1 MNSYSSEAFN
11 GPDILIVDDTLENLR
26 LLSMILKREGYS
38 VRKALNGE
46 MAVTAAQTMPPDL
59 ILLDIMMPGLNG
71 YQVCQA
77 LKADPHTAKIPIV
90 FLSALSDGNDK
101 VQAFTLGAADYI
113 TKPFQMEEVLARV
126 RNQLALRNA
135 EIRNQLLNAQ
145 LEQRVKERTAQLE
158 ATNFELQQ
166 EISERQSLQSKLLEM
181 AYYDRL
187 TGLPNQAL
195 FIKQLEQAIARAQ
208 RETIPYRFAVL
219 MLDCDRFRMVND
231 SLGHRIGDQLLL
243 AVAQRLATM
252 LCEQQEQTFLCQQQ
266 GHTLARLGGDEFA
279 ILLEDLSELD
289 RVTEVAEQ
297 IQKLLVHPFQLEQHE
312 VFINASIGIAVGGAE
327 YTKPEHL
334 LWDADTALHR
344 AKDAGK
350 ARYEVFNPA
359 MHEAAFQLLR
369 LETDLRR
376 AVNQQEFVAHYQPIV
391 DLISGQITGFEAL
404 VRWQH
409 PQRGLIS
416 PGVFV
421 PIAEEVGLIQQI
433 GMWVL
438 REACNQLRQW
448 QQVDCHDHSLS
459 MSVNL
464 SAHQFAQ
471 PDLVKQIDQVLAETQ
486 VSPACLKLEITESAI
501 MDNPRSAASIL
512 QQLRDRKIQ
521 LSIDDFGTGY
531 SSLSYLNSFP
541 VDTLKVDRSFVRQM
555 DGTPKTLGLTPLIIN
570 IAHTMG
576 MTVTAEGIETPQQLE
591 QLRSL
596 NCNFGQGYLFA
607 KPLEATK
614 ATQLLIDE
622 PRW

>member
-1 MNSYSSEAFN
+1 MNNYSEVSR
-11 GPDILIVDDTLENLR
+11 GSDILIVDDTLENLR

-38 VRKALNGE
+38 VRKALNGA
-46 MAVTAAQTMPPDL
+46 MALTAAQTMPPDL

-71 YQVCQA
+71 YQVCQE
-77 LKADPHTAKIPIV
+77 LKANPQTAKIPIV

-126 RNQLALRNA
+126 RNQLALRDA
-135 EIRNQLLNAQ
+135 EIRNQLLNTQ

-158 ATNFELQQ
+158 ATNQELQQ
-166 EISERQSLQSKLLEM
+166 EIAERQLLQSQLLEM

-195 FIKQLEQAIARAQ
+195 FIKRLEQAIARAQ
-208 RETIPYRFAVL
+208 SETTYRFAVL
-219 MLDCDRFRMVND
+219 TLDCDRFRMVND

-243 AVAQRLATM
+243 AVARRLATM
-252 LCEQQEQTFLCQQQ
+252 LYQNQ

-279 ILLEDLSELD
+279 ILLEDLTASD
-289 RVTEVAEQ
+289 GVTDVADQ
-297 IQKLLVHPFQLEQHE
+297 IQRLLVQPFQLEQHE
-312 VFINASIGIAVGGAE
+312 VFINASIGIAVGGSQ
-327 YTKPEHL
+327 YNKPEHL

-359 MHEAAFQLLR
+359 MHEAALQLLR

-376 AVNQQEFVAHYQPIV
+376 AVNHQEFVAHYQPIV
-391 DLISGQITGFEAL
+391 DLISGKITGFEAL

-409 PQRGLIS
+409 PDRGLIS

-421 PIAEEVGLIQQI
+421 PIAEEVGLIGQI
-433 GMWVL
+433 GIGVL
-438 REACNQLRQW
+438 REACNQLHQW
-448 QQVDCHDHSLS
+448 HRLELQDKLLS

-464 SAHQFAQ
+464 SAQQFAQ

-486 VSPACLKLEITESAI
+486 VSPDCLKLEITESAI

-555 DGTPKTLGLTPLIIN
+555 NGSPETLGLTPLIIN

-607 KPLEATK
+607 KPLEATQ
-614 ATQLLIDE
+614 ATQLIATD
-622 PRW
+622 PWW

>member
-1 MNSYSSEAFN
+1 MNNYSEVSR
-11 GPDILIVDDTLENLR
+11 GSDILIVDDTLENLR

-38 VRKALNGE
+38 VRKALNGA
-46 MAVTAAQTMPPDL
+46 MALTAAQTMPPDL

-71 YQVCQA
+71 YQVCQE
-77 LKADPHTAKIPIV
+77 LKANPQTAKIPIV

-126 RNQLALRNA
+126 RNQLALRDA
-135 EIRNQLLNAQ
+135 EIRNQLLNTQ

-158 ATNFELQQ
+158 ATNQELQQ
-166 EISERQSLQSKLLEM
+166 EIAERQLLQSQLLEM

-195 FIKQLEQAIARAQ
+195 FIKRLEQAIARAQ
-208 RETIPYRFAVL
+208 SETTYRFAVL
-219 MLDCDRFRMVND
+219 TLDCDRFRMVND

-243 AVAQRLATM
+243 AVARRLATM
-252 LCEQQEQTFLCQQQ
+252 LYQNQ

-279 ILLEDLSELD
+279 ILLEDLTASD
-289 RVTEVAEQ
+289 GVTDVADQ
-297 IQKLLVHPFQLEQHE
+297 IQRLLVQPFQLEQHE
-312 VFINASIGIAVGGAE
+312 VFINASIGIAVGGSQ
-327 YTKPEHL
+327 YNKPEHL

-359 MHEAAFQLLR
+359 MHEAALQLLR

-376 AVNQQEFVAHYQPIV
+376 AVNHQEFVAHYQPIV
-391 DLISGQITGFEAL
+391 DLISGKITGFEAL

-409 PQRGLIS
+409 PDRGLIS

-421 PIAEEVGLIQQI
+421 PIAEEVGLIGQI
-433 GMWVL
+433 GIGVL
-438 REACNQLRQW
+438 REACNQLHQW
-448 QQVDCHDHSLS
+448 HRLELQDKLLS

-464 SAHQFAQ
+464 SAQQFAQ

-486 VSPACLKLEITESAI
+486 VSPDCLKLEITESAI

-521 LSIDDFGTGY
+521 LGIDDFGTGY

-555 DGTPKTLGLTPLIIN
+555 NGSPETLGLTPLIIN

-607 KPLEATK
+607 KPLEATQ
-614 ATQLLIDE
+614 ATQLIATD
-622 PRW
+622 PWW

>member
-1 MNSYSSEAFN
+1 MNNYSEVSR
-11 GPDILIVDDTLENLR
+11 GSDILIVDDTLENLR

-38 VRKALNGE
+38 VRKALNGA
-46 MAVTAAQTMPPDL
+46 MALTAAQTMPPDL

-71 YQVCQA
+71 YQVCQE
-77 LKADPHTAKIPIV
+77 LKANPQTAKIPIV

-126 RNQLALRNA
+126 RNQLALRDA
-135 EIRNQLLNAQ
+135 EIRNQLLNTQ

-158 ATNFELQQ
+158 ATNQELQQ
-166 EISERQSLQSKLLEM
+166 EIAERQLLQSQLLEM

-195 FIKQLEQAIARAQ
+195 FIKRLEQAIARAQ
-208 RETIPYRFAVL
+208 SETTYRFAVL
-219 MLDCDRFRMVND
+219 TLDCDRFRMVND

-243 AVAQRLATM
+243 AVARRLATM
-252 LCEQQEQTFLCQQQ
+252 LYQNQ
-266 GHTLARLGGDEFA
+266 GYTLARLGGDEFA
-279 ILLEDLSELD
+279 ILLEDLTASD
-289 RVTEVAEQ
+289 GVTDVADQ
-297 IQKLLVHPFQLEQHE
+297 IQRLLVQPFQLEQHE
-312 VFINASIGIAVGGAE
+312 VFINASIGIAVGGSQ
-327 YTKPEHL
+327 YNKPEHL

-359 MHEAAFQLLR
+359 MHEAALQLLR

-376 AVNQQEFVAHYQPIV
+376 AVNHQEFVAHYQPIV
-391 DLISGQITGFEAL
+391 DLISGKITGFEAL

-409 PQRGLIS
+409 PDRGLIS

-421 PIAEEVGLIQQI
+421 PIAEEVGLIGQI
-433 GMWVL
+433 GIGVL
-438 REACNQLRQW
+438 REACNQLHQW
-448 QQVDCHDHSLS
+448 HHLELQDKLLS

-464 SAHQFAQ
+464 SAQQFAQ

-486 VSPACLKLEITESAI
+486 VSPDCLKLEITESAI

-555 DGTPKTLGLTPLIIN
+555 NGSPETLGLTPLIIN

-607 KPLEATK
+607 KPLEATQ
-614 ATQLLIDE
+614 ATQLIATD
-622 PRW
+622 PWW